1 MKKFALMV
9 MMIFAVSSFAEIFS
23 YTEYLPV
30 YKSEKIYRIITKR
43 VPYQECWEEEV
54 PVSES
59 GNEGTVGALIGGVA
73 GGILGH
79 QIGKGSGKTAATI
92 GGAIV
97 GTIVGKS
104 LAERQAR
111 PGYQIVKRCRTRYQE
126 SKERI
131 IEYKNY
137 ATFNGQEIV
146 KYSSTP
152 LKEIKV
158 RVTIEY

>member
-1 MKKFALMV
+1 MRKSLFLV
-9 MMIFAVSSFAEIFS
+9 LIFAAFAFAEKFT
-23 YTEYLPV
+23 YVEYLPV
-30 YKSEKIYRIITKR
+30 YKSEKIYRVITKR
-43 VPYQECWEEEV
+43 VPYEECWEEEV
-54 PVSES
+54 PISQE
-59 GNEGTVGALIGGVA
+59 NDGTVGALIGGVA
-73 GGILGH
+73 GGIIGH

-126 SKERI
+126 TKERI

-146 KYSSTP
+146 KYSSRP
-152 LKEIKV
+152 LKEIRVK
-158 RVTIEY
+158 VTIEY

>member
-1 MKKFALMV
+1 MRKVLLATVL
-9 MMIFAVSSFAEIFS
+9 IFAVSAFAEKFT
-23 YTEYLPV
+23 YTEYVPV

-43 VPYQECWEEEV
+43 VPYEECWEEEV
-54 PVSES
+54 PLSQES
-59 GNEGTVGALIGGVA
+59 DGTVGALIGGVA
-73 GGILGH
+73 GGIIGH

-111 PGYQIVKRCRTRYQE
+111 PGYKIVKRCRTRYQE

-137 ATFNGQEIV
+137 ATFNGQEII
-146 KYSSTP
+146 KYSSHP
-152 LKEIKV
+152 LKEIKI